1 MVQWA
6 PRTNQEIKIRKIGL
20 IFPSRINHL
29 EIRLHKKHVKILFA
43 LISFLCR
50 VPSCLSSNAYM
61 FEGGAV
67 VYTHVLVALRV
78 RNLALGMC

>member
-50 VPSCLSSNAYM
+50 VPS
-61 FEGGAV
+61 
-67 VYTHVLVALRV
+67 
-78 RNLALGMC
+78 

>member
-29 EIRLHKKHVKILFA
+29 EIRLHKKRQDIVRPHLVPLSCPLLIL
-43 LISFLCR
+43 L
-50 VPSCLSSNAYM
+50 
-61 FEGGAV
+61 
-67 VYTHVLVALRV
+67 
-78 RNLALGMC
+78 